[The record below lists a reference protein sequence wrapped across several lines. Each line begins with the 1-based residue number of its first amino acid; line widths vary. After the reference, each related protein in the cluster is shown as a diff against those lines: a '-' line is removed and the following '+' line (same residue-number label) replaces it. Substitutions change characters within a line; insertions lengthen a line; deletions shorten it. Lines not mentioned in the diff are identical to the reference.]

1 MNPPL
6 DPSECPWTP
15 EGEEVYEERRAYIEM
30 LLNLEAEELDNDELQ
45 YPYRFSH

>member
-45 YPYRFSH
+45 YPYPLGR